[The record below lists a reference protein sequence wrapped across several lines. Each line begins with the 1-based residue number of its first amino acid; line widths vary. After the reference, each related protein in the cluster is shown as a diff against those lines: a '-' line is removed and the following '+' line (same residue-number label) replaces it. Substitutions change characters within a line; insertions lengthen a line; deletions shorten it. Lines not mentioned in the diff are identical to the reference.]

1 MVPEQ
6 ENENDIGDLSDLQSP
21 LSRRNL
27 SRVKTEKSVASTLCT
42 NEDSSQSCN
51 LASTSKSFK
60 FRPRFA
66 DEGLE
71 DLDSQSDFSVEDA
84 GLDTPPAFNGT
95 AEELESAIKVGTEMV
110 REMEDRQEVMAS
122 HLLRE

>member
-1 MVPEQ
+1 MFPEQ
-6 ENENDIGDLSDLQSP
+6 ENENDIGDISDLQTP

-27 SRVKTEKSVASTLCT
+27 TRVKTEKSVASTLCT

-51 LASTSKSFK
+51 LAAMSKSFK

-71 DLDSQSDFSVEDA
+71 DLDSQSEFSVEDG
-84 GLDTPPAFNGT
+84 GLDTPPLFNGT

-110 REMEDRQEVMAS
+110 REMEERQEVMAS
-122 HLLRE
+122 NLLRE